1 MSTFVWIVSIRWSVS
16 AGEGRMTIDP
26 THTTRAFDHRRPT
39 TWVAL
44 VLVLFQLML
53 GVDHLVASAAAV
65 SGAEDRAVG
74 LLALCHGDGEI
85 VHAPQGDDPP
95 PPAAQPCILCSA
107 AAVTGAGAT
116 PSAPEIAP
124 VSLVVV
130 DAADPLRAVATRALP
145 LRLRYGVVRGP
156 PSVLLV

>member
-1 MSTFVWIVSIRWSVS
+1 MDRVLIRRPVPGS
-16 AGEGRMTIDP
+16 EGRMTIDP
-26 THTTRAFDHRRPT
+26 THATRAFDHHRPT

-130 DAADPLRAVATRALP
+130 DAAEPLRAVAARALP

-156 PSVLLV
+156 PSLLLV